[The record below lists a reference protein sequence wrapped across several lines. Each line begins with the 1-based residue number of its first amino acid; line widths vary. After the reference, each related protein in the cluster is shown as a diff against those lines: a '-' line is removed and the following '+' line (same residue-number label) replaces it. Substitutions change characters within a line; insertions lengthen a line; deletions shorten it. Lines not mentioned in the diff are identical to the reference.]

1 MRRGKMCHL
10 QPTRQRLLAGFL
22 FSVMKERRQ
31 MTTITISRQYGSG
44 GDEIA
49 QRVCE
54 SLNYRQFDKQLLNQ
68 AAAESGLS
76 EQEVVDFSEENYKIR
91 GFLDRLFDRSPTVAT
106 VRAWGTHGEGVL
118 VAEELQL
125 REESLLKL
133 VHRAVRIAH
142 KRGAVVILGRG
153 GQALLS
159 NENDVLHVRFTAP
172 LEDRIL
178 RVKQRIKADRQI
190 YDATIDLRR
199 DAQDLIL
206 EKDAASR
213 AYLKRFYNIDWDDP
227 HHYHVIINTARVSL
241 EQAARIT
248 TDLASQMT
256 A

>member
-1 MRRGKMCHL
+1 
-10 QPTRQRLLAGFL
+10 
-22 FSVMKERRQ
+22 
-31 MTTITISRQYGSG
+31 MTTITLSRQYGSG

-54 SLNYRQFDKQLLNQ
+54 ILNYRQFDKQLLNQ
-68 AAAESGLS
+68 AAAEAGLS
-76 EQEVVDFSEENYKIR
+76 EEVVDFSEENYKIR
-91 GFLDRLFDRSPTVAT
+91 GFLERLFDRSPTVAT
-106 VRAWGTHGEGVL
+106 VRVWGTQGEGVL

-125 REESLLKL
+125 REETLLKL
-133 VHRAVRIAH
+133 VHKAVRSAH
-142 KRGAVVILGRG
+142 KRDDVVILGRG

-159 NENDVLHVRFTAP
+159 TEKDVLHVRITAP

-178 RVKQRIKADRQI
+178 RVKERLRANRQT

-227 HHYHVIINTARVSL
+227 QHYHVIINTARMSL
-241 EQAARIT
+241 EQAALIT
-248 TDLASQMT
+248 ANLASQMT
-256 A
+256 EKEKARA